1 VTAGAFRRVESGY
14 VLMLAADERAL
25 LSRLLDELRTLL
37 VQPDDGAGP
46 ALQRLFP
53 VVHPD
58 APELEEE
65 YQRLMREELV
75 ASRLAGINAV
85 DEVLRGGDSSSPGVT
100 FDEERLL
107 SFMQAVNGVRLVLGT
122 LLGVTDDG
130 PDGNPA
136 DDGIDDDTGA
146 LAPERQLYG
155 FLSWLLDSAV
165 VALSPGTIF

>member
-1 VTAGAFRRVESGY
+1 
-14 VLMLAADERAL
+14 MLGADERAL

-37 VQPDDGAGP
+37 VQPDDASVP
-46 ALQRLFP
+46 ALHRLFP

-58 APELEEE
+58 APDLEAE
-65 YQRLMREELV
+65 YQRLMRDELV

-85 DEVLRGGDSSSPGVT
+85 DEVLRSDDSARGVT

-107 SFMQAVNGVRLVLGT
+107 SFMQAINGVRLVLGT

-130 PDGNPA
+130 PGGDPTGDGV
-136 DDGIDDDTGA
+136 DDDTGA

-165 VALSPGTIF
+165 VALSPGSIF